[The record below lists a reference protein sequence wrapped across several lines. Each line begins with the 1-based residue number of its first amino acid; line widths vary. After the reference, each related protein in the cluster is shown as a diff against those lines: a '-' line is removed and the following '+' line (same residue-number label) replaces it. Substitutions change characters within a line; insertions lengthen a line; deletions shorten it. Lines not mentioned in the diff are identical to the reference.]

1 MRFKLLFLFLLFS
14 ITTFGQ
20 SEFQITGNQK
30 KVVIPFKLINN
41 LIFIPIKVNG
51 EDLTFLLDTGVE
63 ETILFSLDDKEQ
75 VQFFN
80 IEKLKL
86 TGLGNNDAV
95 EAYKSSKNKL
105 EANGYVDLNHEIYL
119 VLDQDFNFSSKVG
132 IPVNGI
138 IGYHFFKNNKVEINY
153 EKKKVIIYSDSNK
166 KLEKKLNRNFSK
178 EPIII
183 EESKPYFISTI
194 TQDDKIVSSKLLLDT
209 GNSDALWVFLNKT
222 KDIVL
227 PKNTIDDFLGRGFSG
242 EIFGKRGRLNSF
254 SFGNT
259 AFENPIVTF
268 PDSTS
273 NRKVNFVTNRIG
285 SIGGEVM
292 QRFTVIF
299 DYKNNLIYTKAN
311 DKINDPFNF
320 NMSGIEVEHAGLEWT
335 KESYE
340 NNRPEGIQIYT
351 NNTDERF
358 QNKLQ
363 IKFELKPI
371 FRISNIRKD
380 SNAEK
385 VGLKKG
391 DKILKINGNKI
402 KDLTIEKIN
411 ELLKSQEGKTIKIEI
426 ERNTIPFTYKFQ
438 LKSIL

>member
-20 SEFQITGNQK
+20 SEFQFTDNQK

-75 VQFFN
+75 IKFFN
-80 IEKLKL
+80 IEKIKL

-153 EKKKVIIYSDSNK
+153 EKKKVTIYSDSNK
-166 KLEKKLNRNFSK
+166 KLEKRLKRNFSK

-183 EESKPYFISTI
+183 EESKPYFISSI
-194 TQDDKIVSSKLLLDT
+194 IQNDKTVSSKLLLDS

-222 KDIVL
+222 KDLVL
-227 PKNTIDDFLGRGFSG
+227 PKNTINDFLGRGFSG
-242 EIFGKRGRLNSF
+242 EIYGKRGRLDHF

-259 AFENPIVTF
+259 DFNNPIVTF

-285 SIGGEVM
+285 SIGGEVL

-299 DYKNNLIYTKAN
+299 DYKNNFIYTRPN
-311 DKINDPFNF
+311 DKINEPFNF
-320 NMSGIEVEHAGLEWT
+320 NMSGIEVEHAGLEWINET
-335 KESYE
+335 YDDSKI
-340 NNRPEGIQIYT
+340 EGIKVYT
-351 NNTDERF
+351 NGTDERL

-363 IKFELKPI
+363 VKFELKPI
-371 FRISNIRKD
+371 FRISNIRTD

-385 VGLKKG
+385 AGLRKG
-391 DKILKINGNKI
+391 DKILKINGNNVRE
-402 KDLTIEKIN
+402 LTIEKIN
-411 ELLKSQEGKTIKIEI
+411 ELLKSDEGKTIKIEI
-426 ERNTIPFTYKFQ
+426 ERNTISFTYKFQ